1 MIGIGVDLVKV
12 ARIRKAY
19 ESNPRRFSE
28 KVLSPSELVGLD
40 SAADSSVYLAK
51 RFAVKEAV
59 AKALGTGFSQGVSWQ
74 DISLVHDEFGKPCA
88 VLVGGAAKQFE
99 ALKGSKVLISI
110 SDEAG
115 LVIAYAHIS

>member
-1 MIGIGVDLVKV
+1 MIGVGVDLVEI

-19 ESNPRRFSE
+19 EANPKRFSE
-28 KVLSPSELVGLD
+28 KVLSPSELVGLSEARD
-40 SAADSSVYLAK
+40 RSIYVAK

-59 AKALGTGFSQGVSWQ
+59 AKALGTGFSQGVSWKAIAL
-74 DISLVHDEFGKPCA
+74 DHDELGKPYA
-88 VLVGGAAKQFE
+88 KLSGGAAELF
-99 ALKGSKVLISI
+99 AMLKAHKLLITL